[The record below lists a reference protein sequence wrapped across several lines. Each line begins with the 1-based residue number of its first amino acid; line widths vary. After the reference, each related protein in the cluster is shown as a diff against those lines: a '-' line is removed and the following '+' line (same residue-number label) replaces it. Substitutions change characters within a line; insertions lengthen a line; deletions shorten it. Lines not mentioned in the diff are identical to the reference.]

1 MENRKIEQAFSEYF
15 FNDSIEGKDITGIID
30 NKPQV
35 EDNVR
40 HNPEERLYKQ
50 TISRLTADGNI
61 DTIEQICDILKQLLN
76 AAWGTDWGEISP
88 DLKKGEHKNS
98 LKLPQITVE
107 INTREIPPGFPLKPV
122 LIDIFKE
129 KVNGELTGDSFLI
142 YRQWFACM
150 LEFNF
155 YAESSRE
162 VRKLQDDFESLLLV
176 YTGYLKRKGISE
188 LIFSEEKSAKN
199 SLNYTEQVPMKCL
212 TYFARLERITPVRQ
226 SLLTK
231 INTEIGIT
239 LTNEKIYDTIEKNRD
254 IKSDTQE
261 PAELDFEFDFFNQDT
276 GVEIVDDI

>member
-1 MENRKIEQAFSEYF
+1 MADKNIEKAFSEYF
-15 FNDSIEGKDITGIID
+15 FNNKIEEKDITGIISEKPEPKD
-30 NKPQV
+30 NIRYK
-35 EDNVR
+35 
-40 HNPEERLYKQ
+40 PEERLYKE

-61 DTIEQICDILKQLLN
+61 DTIEQICNVLKELLN

-107 INTREIPPGFPLKPV
+107 INTREIPSGFPVKPV

-142 YRQWFACM
+142 YRQWFGCI

-162 VRKLQDDFESLLLV
+162 VRKLQDDFESLLMV

-239 LTNEKIYDTIEKNRD
+239 LTNEKIYDTIEKNKD
-254 IKSDTQE
+254 IKSDIEE